1 MSSQRN
7 RFDARDRKARPGGC
21 FVVAAQRARIAR
33 KKGGASDMSAK
44 GILSGLLFEHG
55 LLTALM
61 AAGQMMGALTQA
73 AVGAVFG
80 FIANI
85 GRGSP
90 GAFQAPREAS
100 AAASISSVMVASAGA
115 SPRRSRPGPD
125 LAAGHAGR
133 GGRKPS
139 LIEAQA
145 HPEAQP
151 SPGYARKGAANAAAR
166 AESQAR
172 FGNPEVFEWVYQK
185 INNNLEAPISKYVKG
200 IPASVDKVSP
210 EVFRLLSKDTNNV
223 NSDSFRSAKA
233 MLANWL
239 RANPGYSGACAA
251 RAIFGDL
258 VELQRSQEEAARQDP
273 TKGPAMIGPGNDGGE
288 GDGAARL
295 KTPRDESMEPPPPSP
310 FKL

>member
-1 MSSQRN
+1 MSSPRN
-7 RFDARDRKARPGGC
+7 RSNARGRKGRPGGC

-33 KKGGASDMSAK
+33 KKGGASDMSPK

-55 LLTALM
+55 LLTALL

-85 GRGSP
+85 GRSSP
-90 GAFQAPREAS
+90 GAFQAPREAPVPVPV
-100 AAASISSVMVASAGA
+100 SSVASAGVL
-115 SPRRSRPGPD
+115 PHRSRPGPD
-125 LAAGHAGR
+125 LAAGHTGR
-133 GGRKPS
+133 GGQKLS

-151 SPGYARKGAANAAAR
+151 SLGYARKGAANAAAR

-172 FGNPEVFEWVYQK
+172 FGNPEVFDWVYQK

-233 MLANWL
+233 MLTNWL

-258 VELQRSQEEAARQDP
+258 VELQRSQEEAVHQDP